1 MTSKL
6 YRKRTALDVNSEIFA
21 AALMH
26 HGLCSHAPHE
36 HEVIEGQTFVDG
48 KWVNRSLVAGMWTPC
63 FARHS
68 GVSTFVTDFEEGC
81 AESPVFL
88 ETNYQALTCAC
99 VGCYNLGASWC
110 PTCRTGWCGE
120 CRDRHS
126 CFPHDE
132 VTAVSEPW
140 AHAALTAE
148 EGDRA
153 EAWSEHGVVPE
164 DMKTEL
170 AVRHLF
176 KRLQQEEEERKGD
189 FSGIGSRYGYCHFVG
204 PSLRVNKAIRNQ
216 VAKLHSTLG
225 HPSNERMARML
236 KLQGA
241 KSDVVQAAR
250 DLRCEV
256 CSRIHPTV
264 SATKSSATT
273 PERFNKHCSLDS
285 FFVLDA
291 DGVRWNVTH
300 VVDGFCSLQYAVLSN
315 PRIPQHRLVAVFC
328 SIAGSSFTDLQK
340 RSR

>member
-1 MTSKL
+1 M
-6 YRKRTALDVNSEIFA
+6 
-21 AALMH
+21 
-26 HGLCSHAPHE
+26 
-36 HEVIEGQTFVDG
+36 
-48 KWVNRSLVAGMWTPC
+48 
-63 FARHS
+63 
-68 GVSTFVTDFEEGC
+68 
-81 AESPVFL
+81 
-88 ETNYQALTCAC
+88 
-99 VGCYNLGASWC
+99 
-110 PTCRTGWCGE
+110 
-120 CRDRHS
+120 
-126 CFPHDE
+126 
-132 VTAVSEPW
+132 SEPW

-241 KSDVVQAAR
+241 KSEVVQAAR

-264 SATKSSATT
+264 SAPKSSATT
-273 PERFNKHCSLDS
+273 PERFNEHCSLDS
-285 FFVLDA
+285 FF
-291 DGVRWNVTH
+291 
-300 VVDGFCSLQYAVLSN
+300 C
-315 PRIPQHRLVAVFC
+315 
-328 SIAGSSFTDLQK
+328 AGC
-340 RSR
+340 